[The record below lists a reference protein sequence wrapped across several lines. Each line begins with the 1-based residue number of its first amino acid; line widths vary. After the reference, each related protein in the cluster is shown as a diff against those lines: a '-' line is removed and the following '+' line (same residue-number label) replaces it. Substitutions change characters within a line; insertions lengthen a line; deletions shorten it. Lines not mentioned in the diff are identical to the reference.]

1 LEDANFSSQPAKK
14 TQEFLA
20 RRLFIGALA
29 VCGLISVALYN
40 GYPTVFS
47 DTGGYLLTGK
57 YFVALA
63 PFRAAG
69 YAVFTYI
76 TSLGISA
83 WYIVVAQA
91 VIVVYVLYE
100 ACIFLVDGDRRFAD
114 LCFLATVCALVALTS
129 LPWLVSLVMPDVFA
143 AVLFMCAFLLTFAS
157 ELGLARQIALTAIFA
172 VSAAAHSSLVPIAIL
187 FVAALLIL
195 RPFGNSPMP
204 QFPARSVLGW
214 LLVPILAAGFLTAE
228 LNREM
233 GLGFVTSPSRNAF
246 LLARLFGDG
255 LASDFL
261 HDNCPQSHL
270 ISCRY
275 LSHLPTSQEHFLF
288 WDPLYPELRN
298 GHQDEMEKIVRGTI
312 QAYPL
317 RFAIDSAKDTLL
329 QLVNFRTGDEIR
341 SFGAREWNNGVIPRV
356 FPGDSQAF
364 VNSREYHDRMLP
376 LANAA
381 SLLDTA
387 VFWASLAICLL
398 IAGSRRFE
406 RVNLFFYSALAYL
419 AINAAVC
426 ATFAGV
432 YDRYQNRVA
441 WMIPFCLS
449 GYIGCYVKN
458 WKPWANIEEANVEV
472 EVEELEAGVE

>member
-1 LEDANFSSQPAKK
+1 LEDANCSSQPGKK

-57 YFVALA
+57 FFVALA
-63 PFRAAG
+63 PFRAPG
-69 YAVFTYI
+69 YAIFTAL

-83 WYIVVAQA
+83 WYIVAAQA
-91 VIVVYVLYE
+91 AMVVYVLYE
-100 ACIFLVDGDRRFAD
+100 ACLFLVDGDRKFAD
-114 LCFLATVCALVALTS
+114 LCFLASVCALVALTS

-143 AVLFMCAFLLTFAS
+143 AVLFLCAFLLTFS
-157 ELGLARQIALTAIFA
+157 GELSVARQIALAAIFA
-172 VSAAAHSSLVPIAIL
+172 VSAAAHSSLPPIAIL

-195 RPFGNSPMP
+195 RQFRNSQAPE
-204 QFPARSVLGW
+204 FPAKSALAW

-255 LASDFL
+255 LSADFL
-261 HDNCPQSHL
+261 HDNCPQSRL

-275 LSHLPTSQEHFLF
+275 LSHLPASQEHFLF

-356 FPGDSQAF
+356 FPSDWQAF
-364 VNSREYHDRMLP
+364 MNSREYHDRLLP
-376 LANAA
+376 LANGAA
-381 SLLDTA
+381 VLDTT

-398 IAGSRRFE
+398 MAGSGRFE

-419 AINAAVC
+419 VINAAVC

-449 GYIGCYVKN
+449 AYIACYVRN
-458 WKPWANIEEANVEV
+458 WKPWAAIEEVEI
-472 EVEELEAGVE
+472 EAEELEAGAE